1 MCWYIPSIEVC
12 LDSLSLYMMLLMLW
26 CFRREMNLQDQSTLH
41 SPPQQQ
47 GPQEL
52 RGIEIGH
59 LGHEHAQEHDKVG
72 N

>member
-12 LDSLSLYMMLLMLW
+12 LDSLILCMVLLTPW
-26 CFRREMNLQDQSTLH
+26 CFCREMNLQDQSTLH

-52 RGIEIGH
+52 GGVKIGH
-59 LGHEHAQEHDKVG
+59 LGHGHAQERDEVG

>member
-1 MCWYIPSIEVC
+1 MYWYIPSIEVC
-12 LDSLSLYMMLLMLW
+12 LDSLSSCMMLLMPL
-26 CFRREMNLQDQSTLH
+26 CLRREMNLQDQSTLH

-52 RGIEIGH
+52 GGIEIGH
-59 LGHEHAQEHDKVG
+59 LGHEHAQEHDEVG

>member
-1 MCWYIPSIEVC
+1 MV
-12 LDSLSLYMMLLMLW
+12 LLMPW
-26 CFRREMNLQDQSTLH
+26 CFHREMNLQDQSTLY

-52 RGIEIGH
+52 RGIKIGH
-59 LGHEHAQEHDKVG
+59 LGHEHTQEHDEVE